1 MQKTIAVI
9 TGASSGMGAEFVRT
23 IESFGVRL
31 DEIWAIARRQERL
44 KALQAPCPVR
54 PLALDLTDPASFSE
68 YQALLEQ
75 EQPRVALLINASGF
89 GKFAATWQT
98 PLAVTQA
105 MVALNCQAVL
115 AMCQLTLPYL
125 GAGSCIVN
133 IASVAAFQP
142 IPYINVYAAS
152 KAFVLQ
158 LSRALNREVRPQGIR
173 VMALCP
179 FWTKTEFFDRAIDA
193 GREQIV
199 KKYTAMYDPA
209 QIVRRAWRDLARGKD
224 VSKYGFVARF
234 QAALCKLLP
243 HSFVMTYWMH
253 QQKLP

>member
-1 MQKTIAVI
+1 
-9 TGASSGMGAEFVRT
+9 
-23 IESFGVRL
+23 
-31 DEIWAIARRQERL
+31 
-44 KALQAPCPVR
+44 
-54 PLALDLTDPASFSE
+54 
-68 YQALLEQ
+68 
-75 EQPRVALLINASGF
+75 
-89 GKFAATWQT
+89 
-98 PLAVTQA
+98 
-105 MVALNCQAVL
+105 
-115 AMCQLTLPYL
+115 MCQLTLPYL
-125 GAGSCIVN
+125 GEGSCIVN

-179 FWTKTEFFDRAIDA
+179 FWTKTEFFDQAIDA

-234 QAALCKLLP
+234 QAALLDAPAKIAVTGSKNSAAAQAAAEFFKKTRRFDTPAVRPRRGGRQC
-243 HSFVMTYWMH
+243 
-253 QQKLP
+253 

>member
-44 KALQAPCPVR
+44 EALQAPCPVR

-98 PLAVTQA
+98 PLAVNQA

-125 GAGSCIVN
+125 GEGSCIVN

-179 FWTKTEFFDRAIDA
+179 FWTKTEFFHGSRP
-193 GREQIV
+193 GV
-199 KKYTAMYDPA
+199 
-209 QIVRRAWRDLARGKD
+209 
-224 VSKYGFVARF
+224 
-234 QAALCKLLP
+234 
-243 HSFVMTYWMH
+243 
-253 QQKLP
+253 

>member
-1 MQKTIAVI
+1 MPA
-9 TGASSGMGAEFVRT
+9 ASANSLPPGR
-23 IESFGVRL
+23 
-31 DEIWAIARRQERL
+31 
-44 KALQAPCPVR
+44 R
-54 PLALDLTDPASFSE
+54 PLA
-68 YQALLEQ
+68 
-75 EQPRVALLINASGF
+75 VN
-89 GKFAATWQT
+89 
-98 PLAVTQA
+98 QA

-125 GAGSCIVN
+125 GESGCIVN

-179 FWTKTEFFDRAIDA
+179 FWTKTEFFDQAIDA

-209 QIVRRAWRDLARGKD
+209 QIVRRAWRDLAGGRT
-224 VSKYGFVARF
+224 SANTASSPASRPPC
-234 QAALCKLLP
+234 ASCCPTAL
-243 HSFVMTYWMH
+243 S
-253 QQKLP
+253 

>member
-1 MQKTIAVI
+1 
-9 TGASSGMGAEFVRT
+9 
-23 IESFGVRL
+23 
-31 DEIWAIARRQERL
+31 
-44 KALQAPCPVR
+44 
-54 PLALDLTDPASFSE
+54 
-68 YQALLEQ
+68 
-75 EQPRVALLINASGF
+75 
-89 GKFAATWQT
+89 
-98 PLAVTQA
+98 
-105 MVALNCQAVL
+105 
-115 AMCQLTLPYL
+115 
-125 GAGSCIVN
+125 
-133 IASVAAFQP
+133 
-142 IPYINVYAAS
+142 
-152 KAFVLQ
+152 
-158 LSRALNREVRPQGIR
+158 
-173 VMALCP
+173 MALCP